1 LKTFNITVV
10 DYAEPDTATNGSG
23 DLGGLG
29 GQGGLGGT
37 GGLGGLGGGDCIG
50 CPQDHSCGQD
60 QARIEELRALLD
72 DSLYDEEPKTVQ
84 YKSFEK
90 CQEQLVMGTNLFMS
104 FLMMDGTYT
113 HVKYYQSLFSD
124 DWEIV
129 CKQEDMG
136 YDSDF
141 DYYCGY
147 R

>member
-1 LKTFNITVV
+1 
-10 DYAEPDTATNGSG
+10 
-23 DLGGLG
+23 
-29 GQGGLGGT
+29 
-37 GGLGGLGGGDCIG
+37 
-50 CPQDHSCGQD
+50 
-60 QARIEELRALLD
+60 
-72 DSLYDEEPKTVQ
+72 
-84 YKSFEK
+84 
-90 CQEQLVMGTNLFMS
+90 MS

-113 HVKYYQSLFSD
+113 HVKYYQGLFSD